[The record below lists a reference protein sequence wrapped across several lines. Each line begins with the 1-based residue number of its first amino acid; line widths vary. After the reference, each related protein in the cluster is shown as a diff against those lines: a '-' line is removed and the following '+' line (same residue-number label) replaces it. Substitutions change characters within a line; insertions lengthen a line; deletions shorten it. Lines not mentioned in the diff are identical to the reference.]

1 MIENATLFDWPN
13 NSGVIDVKIDGSVLE
28 EESSFKML
36 VLFFYSKFDWGSH
49 IIYVAKTASR
59 KIEALIRSMK
69 FLSPEVVLYLYKSTM
84 WPCMKYYC
92 QVWVGIPSCYLEMLY
107 RLQKQVYR
115 TVRPSLA
122 AFLEP
127 LVHH

>member
-1 MIENATLFDWPN
+1 MSSMLENSTLFDWPN
-13 NSGVIDVKIDGSVLE
+13 NSGAIDVKMDGSVLE
-28 EESSFKML
+28 EESSFG
-36 VLFFYSKFDWGSH
+36 DCGSH
-49 IIYVAKTASR
+49 IIYVAKAASQ

-84 WPCMKYYC
+84 WACMKYYC
-92 QVWVGIPSCYLEMLY
+92 HVWVGAPNCYLEILY

-115 TVRPSLA
+115 TVCPSLA